1 LGKVLYF
8 CKKCYHHE
16 NFRSKSTDSIQ
27 VQAVPDCKAQKKAE
41 KEHESLNS
49 YVESIL
55 EKHVELEWP
64 QITADFKVPDEV
76 LSLACIKGWQEPTQ
90 EELDADPRLAH
101 ILGYAR

>member
-1 LGKVLYF
+1 MLYI
-8 CKKCYHHE
+8 CRKCYHYE

-64 QITADFKVPDEV
+64 QITADFKVSDLL
-76 LSLACIKGWQEPTQ
+76 LSMNSSIPMPSK
-90 EELDADPRLAH
+90 EELEEDPRMAH
-101 ILGYAR
+101 ILGYVYED

>member
-1 LGKVLYF
+1 MRTSEARVQTA
-8 CKKCYHHE
+8 
-16 NFRSKSTDSIQ
+16 FRFRPSLIAKL
-27 VQAVPDCKAQKKAE
+27 KKKAE

>member
-1 LGKVLYF
+1 MRTSEARVQTA
-8 CKKCYHHE
+8 
-16 NFRSKSTDSIQ
+16 FRLRPSLIAKL
-27 VQAVPDCKAQKKAE
+27 KREAE

-64 QITADFKVPDEV
+64 QITADFKVSDEV